1 MKNTL
6 KNAYI
11 YDLLSFD
18 RVIKEI
24 GTEVNVNLD
33 KYRLTTAQNAAVL
46 NDLRYKASGYGKERI
61 VSNVES
67 GKIIFV
73 SAPKVPLPA
82 WCMQLPNGEI
92 VAICNVFSK
101 VRQNREGNLAYQAKE
116 IFGLTV
122 VAYILRSFYVNEPKF
137 IYNNKLIQS
146 AGIMYARI
154 ILRALDMMFA
164 ISASANTR
172 EYRAIAFL
180 ILRFY
185 FRRVMEKESSID
197 QEISNITSIISRI
210 VPGASAMS
218 VTDILPIVEDFPDD
232 AFQNIDTLMKALSTS
247 FPSLSRLE
255 TNLLIRKMIVT
266 FGEKFALIL
275 ESPQYLIAYLVSSA
289 YSANLLK
296 DLQIVNV
303 VGNKEIANLAAD
315 VFNLDTNK

>member
-11 YDLLSFD
+11 YDLLGFD
-18 RVIKEI
+18 RVIREI
-24 GTEVNVNLD
+24 GNEVNVNL
-33 KYRLTTAQNAAVL
+33 KNYQLSQTQNAAIL

-61 VSNVES
+61 VSNVEN

-73 SAPKVPLPA
+73 IAPKVPLPA
-82 WCMQLPNGEI
+82 WCMQNKDGEI
-92 VAICNVFSK
+92 VAVCNLFSK
-101 VRQNREGNLAYQAKE
+101 VRQNREGNLTYQAKE

-122 VAYILRSFYVNEPKF
+122 VAYILRSFYVNESKF
-137 IYNNKLIQS
+137 VYNNQLLQS
-146 AGIMYARI
+146 AGIMYSRI
-154 ILRALDMMFA
+154 ILRVLDMMFA
-164 ISASANTR
+164 ISASTNTR

-185 FRRVMEKESSID
+185 YRRVMEKNASID

-210 VPGASAMS
+210 VPGASA
-218 VTDILPIVEDFPDD
+218 VNTTDILPIVEDFPED
-232 AFQNIDTLMKALSTS
+232 AFTNIDTLMKALSSS
-247 FPSLSRLE
+247 FASLNRLE

-266 FGEKFALIL
+266 FGEKSALML

-303 VGNKEIANLAAD
+303 VGNKEIAKLAAD
-315 VFNLDTNK
+315 VFSLDTDR